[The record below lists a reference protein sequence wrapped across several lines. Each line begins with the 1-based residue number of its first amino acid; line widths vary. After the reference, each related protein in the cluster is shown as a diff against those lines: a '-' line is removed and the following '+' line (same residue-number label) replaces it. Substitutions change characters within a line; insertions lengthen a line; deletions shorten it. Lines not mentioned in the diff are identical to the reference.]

1 MSDDAASLQLVPS
14 QSNTALDAAAPALPP
29 ASLPSQPLER
39 ARGAVRRY
47 RWLMLAVILVAI
59 AGGLVATRFV
69 EPVYDV
75 TSTIWIQAETPMSQR
90 VGAFKSEELLNSSA
104 WVELL
109 KSSRVADAVVRN
121 LNLYVRPAAAADS
134 EALRGFT
141 IAERFAAGRYEVA
154 IDRDHK
160 RWNLSA
166 QGGAPLDS
174 GAATDSI
181 GRRLG
186 FKWILPA
193 EVFTGAGTKKM
204 QFTVSTPRETAS
216 SYLNRLSTNL
226 PQGSSFLTMTMHDP
240 DPQGTARTMN
250 AWMHEY
256 VNVAAQLKKQNVV
269 EYSSI
274 LSGQLSTA
282 ERSLHDAEN
291 ALEAFRVHTI
301 TQPGEPGTPIAPGL
315 LSTTDPAIRNYFTQK
330 VEYDDLK
337 QDREA
342 LEKILSNPS
351 DSVSVE
357 AALLIPSVSSSPSAQ
372 ALRDAFTQLNA
383 ARANLA
389 AARQAFTDEYAT
401 VKDLRANI
409 DQLQTQTIPRLAQ
422 SLLTQLKEREQQYAR
437 RISTESVD
445 LQAIP
450 ARTIEEMRLRR
461 QVDAQAQ
468 IYGTIK
474 TTYTAAQLSE
484 ASTTPDVRILDSAI
498 APLSPS
504 KNTAP
509 RLMAMALL
517 AGVGGA
523 IALALLLDAMDKRIR
538 YPEQVTNDLG
548 LNIAAAIPKFPR
560 GTVNTRSPEQIAHL
574 VEAFRSLRMHVRHTG
589 MTPITV
595 AISSPQPADGKS
607 FVSANLAM
615 SFADAGYRTILVD
628 GDTRRGMAHEVFGL
642 SMENGLTDYL
652 AGVADTSQIIRQTSH
667 ERLAFASCGRRRPNG
682 PELLTSAALPRLVA
696 ELRNR
701 YDVVL
706 FDTPPLN
713 AGIDAYAI
721 SSALSNMVVVLR
733 AGKTERRLAAAKLL
747 LADRL
752 PINILG
758 AVLNAVQLEGEFQYY
773 GYASGYDYS
782 HDEEEGASQSKVLQK
797 T

>member
-1 MSDDAASLQLVPS
+1 MSEPG
-14 QSNTALDAAAPALPP
+14 LPP
-29 ASLPSQPLER
+29 AALPAQPFER
-39 ARGAVRRY
+39 ARGAMRRY
-47 RWLMLAVILVAI
+47 RWLMLAVLLVAI
-59 AGGLVATRFV
+59 AGGVVATRFV

-75 TSTIWIQAETPMSQR
+75 TSTIWVQAETPMSQR
-90 VGAFKSEELLNSSA
+90 AGAFKADELLTSSA

-109 KSSRVADAVVRN
+109 KSTRVADAVVRD
-121 LNLYVRPAAAADS
+121 LNLYIRPASSGDS
-134 EALRGFT
+134 VALRGFT
-141 IAERFAAGRYEVA
+141 IAERFAAGRYDLT
-154 IDRDHK
+154 IDRDQK
-160 RWNLSA
+160 RWSLAA
-166 QGGAPLDS
+166 QGGTAVDS

-186 FKWILPA
+186 FKWMLPTEA
-193 EVFTGAGTKKM
+193 FTGGGTKKVR
-204 QFTVSTPRETAS
+204 FTVSTPRETAV
-216 SYLNRLSTNL
+216 SYINRLTANL
-226 PQGSSFLTMTMHDP
+226 PQGSSFLTMTMHDA

-256 VNVAAQLKKQNVV
+256 ERVAAQLKKQNVV
-269 EYSSI
+269 EYSNI
-274 LSGQLSTA
+274 LAGQLSTA

-291 ALEAFRVHTI
+291 QLEAFRVQTI
-301 TQPGEPGTPIAPGL
+301 TKPGEPGTPIAPGVAA
-315 LSTTDPAIRNYFTQK
+315 TTDPAIKNYFTQK
-330 VEYDDLK
+330 FDYDDLK
-337 QDREA
+337 HDREA

-357 AALLIPSVSSSPSAQ
+357 AALLIPSVSQSPSAK
-372 ALRDAFTQLNA
+372 ALRDAFDQLNK
-383 ARANLA
+383 ARADLA

-422 SLLTQLKEREQQYAR
+422 SLLTQLKEREQQYAQ
-437 RISTESVD
+437 RISVESVD

-461 QVDAQAQ
+461 QVEVQAQ

-474 TTYTAAQLSE
+474 TTFTQAQLSE
-484 ASTTPDVRILDSAI
+484 ASTTPDVRILDTAI

-504 KNTAP
+504 KNTVP
-509 RLMAMALL
+509 KVMAMALL

-523 IALALLLDAMDKRIR
+523 IALALLLDMMDKRIR

-548 LNIAAAIPKFPR
+548 LSIAAAIPKFPR

-574 VEAFRSLRMHVRHTG
+574 VEAFRSLRMHVRHAG
-589 MTPITV
+589 ATPITV
-595 AISSPQPADGKS
+595 AISSPQPGDGKS

-652 AGVADTSQIIRQTSH
+652 AGVADTSQIIRPTSH
-667 ERLAFASCGRRRPNG
+667 ERLAFTPCGRRRPNG

-721 SSALSNMVVVLR
+721 GSATSNMVVVLR

-752 PINILG
+752 PINIMG
-758 AVLNAVQLEGEFQYY
+758 AVLNAVQLDGEFQYY

-782 HDEEEGASQSKVLQK
+782 DDMSESPSGSKALQK

>member
-1 MSDDAASLQLVPS
+1 MSDDAAPLQLVPS
-14 QSNTALDAAAPALPP
+14 SDSTALQVPDAGLPP
-29 ASLPSQPLER
+29 AALPGQPLER
-39 ARGAVRRY
+39 ARGAIRRY

-59 AGGLVATRFV
+59 AGGVVATRFV

-75 TSTIWIQAETPMSQR
+75 NATIWVQAETPMSQR
-90 VGAFKSEELLNSSA
+90 VGAFKADELLTSSA

-109 KSSRVADAVVRN
+109 KSTRVADAVVRN
-121 LNLYVRPAAAADS
+121 LNLYVRPASPGDS
-134 EALRGFT
+134 VALRGFT
-141 IAERFAAGRYEVA
+141 IAERFAAGRYELM
-154 IDRDHK
+154 IDRDRK
-160 RWNLSA
+160 RWSLAA
-166 QGGAPLDS
+166 QGAAVDS

-181 GRRLG
+181 GKRLG

-193 EVFTGAGTKKM
+193 EAFTGGGTKRV
-204 QFTVSTPRETAS
+204 QFTVSTPRETAV
-216 SYLNRLSTNL
+216 SYINRLNANL
-226 PQGSSFLTMTMHDP
+226 PQGSSFLTMTMHDA

-269 EYSSI
+269 EYSNI
-274 LSGQLSTA
+274 LAGQLSTA

-291 ALEAFRVHTI
+291 ALEAFRVQTI
-301 TQPGEPGTPIAPGL
+301 TKPGEPGTPIAPGVAA
-315 LSTTDPAIRNYFTQK
+315 TTDPAIRNYFTQK
-330 VEYDDLK
+330 FDYEDLK

-357 AALLIPSVSSSPSAQ
+357 AALLIPSVSQSPSAK
-372 ALRDAFTQLNA
+372 ALRDAFDQLNK
-383 ARANLA
+383 ARADLA
-389 AARQAFTDEYAT
+389 SARQAFTDEYAT
-401 VKDLRANI
+401 VKDLRTNI

-422 SLLTQLKEREQQYAR
+422 SLLTQLKEREQQYAQ
-437 RISTESVD
+437 RITTESVD

-461 QVDAQAQ
+461 QVDVQAQ

-474 TTYTAAQLSE
+474 TTFTQAQLSE

-523 IALALLLDAMDKRIR
+523 IALALLLDMMDKRIR

-548 LNIAAAIPKFPR
+548 LSIAAAIPKFPR

-574 VEAFRSLRMHVRHTG
+574 VEAFRSLRMHVRHAG
-589 MTPITV
+589 ATPITV
-595 AISSPQPADGKS
+595 AISSPQPGDGKS

-652 AGVADTSQIIRQTSH
+652 AGVADTSQIIRPTSH
-667 ERLAFASCGRRRPNG
+667 ERLAFAPCGRRRPNG

-721 SSALSNMVVVLR
+721 GSAVSNMVVVIR

-752 PINILG
+752 PINIMG

-782 HDEEEGASQSKVLQK
+782 DDMSESASGSKALQK

>member
-1 MSDDAASLQLVPS
+1 MSDDSAPLQLVQS
-14 QSNTALDAAAPALPP
+14 QSNTAVEAAAPALPP
-29 ASLPSQPLER
+29 VSLPGQPLER

-47 RWLMLAVILVAI
+47 KWLMLAVILVAI

-75 TSTIWIQAETPMSQR
+75 NATIWIQAETPMSQK
-90 VGAFKSEELLNSSA
+90 VGAFRTEELLNSGA

-109 KSSRVADAVVRN
+109 KSTRVADAVVRN
-121 LNLYVRPAAAADS
+121 LNLFVRPANPADS
-134 EALRGFT
+134 VALRGFT

-154 IDRDHK
+154 IDRDRK
-160 RWNLSA
+160 RWTLQL
-166 QGGAPLDS
+166 QGGSPLDS
-174 GAATDSI
+174 GAVTDSV
-181 GRRLG
+181 GKRLG
-186 FKWILPA
+186 FKWILPP
-193 EVFTGAGTKKM
+193 EVFAGAGTKKI
-204 QFTVSTPRETAS
+204 QFVVSTPRETAVN
-216 SYLNRLSTNL
+216 YIGRLSANL
-226 PQGSSFLTMTMHDP
+226 PQGSSFMTLTMHDA

-250 AWMHEY
+250 AWLHEY

-274 LSGQLSTA
+274 LSGQLATA

-291 ALEAFRVHTI
+291 GLEAFRVHTI
-301 TQPGEPGTPIAPGL
+301 TQPGESGTPIAPGIQT
-315 LSTTDPAIRNYFTQK
+315 TTDPAIKNYFTQK
-330 VEYDDLK
+330 LDYDELK

-342 LEKILSNPS
+342 LEKILANPS

-357 AALLIPSVSSSPSAQ
+357 AALLIPSVSQSPSAQ

-389 AARQAFTDEYAT
+389 TARQAFTDEYAT

-409 DQLQTQTIPRLAQ
+409 NSLQTQTIPRLAQ
-422 SLLTQLKEREQQYAR
+422 SLLTQLKEREQQFSQ
-437 RISTESVD
+437 RISSESVD

-461 QVDAQAQ
+461 QVDNQAQ

-474 TTYTAAQLSE
+474 TAYTQAQLSE
-484 ASTTPDVRILDSAI
+484 ASTTPDVRILDTAI
-498 APLSPS
+498 APLSPA

-517 AGVGGA
+517 AGLGAAVG
-523 IALALLLDAMDKRIR
+523 LALLLDAMDKRIR

-574 VEAFRSLRMHVRHTG
+574 VEAFRSLRMHVRHAG

-595 AISSPQPADGKS
+595 AISSPQPGDGKS

-642 SMENGLTDYL
+642 AIENGLTDYL
-652 AGVADTSQIIRQTSH
+652 AGMADTSQIIRPTSH
-667 ERLAFASCGRRRPNG
+667 ERLAFVSCGRRRPNG

-696 ELRNR
+696 ELRSR

-782 HDEEEGASQSKVLQK
+782 HDDDEVTSKSKVLQK

>member
-1 MSDDAASLQLVPS
+1 MSDDAAPLQLVPS
-14 QSNTALDAAAPALPP
+14 SDSTALQMPEPGLPP
-29 ASLPSQPLER
+29 AALPGQPLER
-39 ARGAVRRY
+39 ARGAMRRY
-47 RWLMLAVILVAI
+47 RWLMVAVMLVAI
-59 AGGLVATRFV
+59 AGGVVATRFV
-69 EPVYDV
+69 QPVYDV
-75 TSTIWIQAETPMSQR
+75 TSTIWVQAETPMSQR
-90 VGAFKSEELLNSSA
+90 VGAFKADELLTSSA

-109 KSSRVADAVVRN
+109 RSTRVADAVVRN
-121 LNLYVRPAAAADS
+121 LNLYIRPSSSADS
-134 EALRGFT
+134 LALRGFT
-141 IAERFAAGRYEVA
+141 IGDRFAAGRYDLA
-154 IDRDHK
+154 IDRDRK
-160 RWNLSA
+160 RWSLTP
-166 QGGAPLDS
+166 QGGTAVDS

-181 GRRLG
+181 GKRLG
-186 FKWILPA
+186 FKWVLPA
-193 EVFTGAGTKKM
+193 EVFSGTGTKKV
-204 QFTVSTPRETAS
+204 QFTVSTPRETAI
-216 SYLNRLSTNL
+216 SYINRLTANL
-226 PQGSSFLTMTMHDP
+226 PQGSSFLSMTMHDA

-269 EYSSI
+269 EYSNI
-274 LSGQLSTA
+274 LAGQLSTA

-291 ALEAFRVHTI
+291 QLEAFRVQTI
-301 TQPGEPGTPIAPGL
+301 TKPGEPGTPVAPGVAA
-315 LSTTDPAIRNYFTQK
+315 TTDPAIKNYFTQK
-330 VEYDDLK
+330 FDYDDLK
-337 QDREA
+337 HDREA

-357 AALLIPSVSSSPSAQ
+357 AALLIPSVSQSPSAK
-372 ALRDAFTQLNA
+372 ALRDAFDQLNK
-383 ARANLA
+383 ARADLA

-422 SLLTQLKEREQQYAR
+422 NLLTQLREREAQYAQ
-437 RISTESVD
+437 RISAESID

-461 QVDAQAQ
+461 QVDVQAQ

-474 TTYTAAQLSE
+474 TTFTQAQLSE
-484 ASTTPDVRILDSAI
+484 ASTTPDVRILDTAI
-498 APLSPS
+498 APLSPP

-509 RLMAMALL
+509 KLMAMALL
-517 AGVGGA
+517 AGIGGA
-523 IALALLLDAMDKRIR
+523 IALALLLDMMDKRIR

-548 LNIAAAIPKFPR
+548 LSIAAAIPKFPR

-574 VEAFRSLRMHVRHTG
+574 VEAFRSLRMHVRHAGT
-589 MTPITV
+589 TPITV
-595 AISSPQPADGKS
+595 AISSPQPGDGKS

-652 AGVADTSQIIRQTSH
+652 AGAADASQSIRPTSH
-667 ERLAFASCGRRRPNG
+667 ERLAFTPCGRRRPNG

-721 SSALSNMVVVLR
+721 GSAVSNMVVVLR
-733 AGKTERRLAAAKLL
+733 AGRTERRLAAAKLL
-747 LADRL
+747 L
-752 PINILG
+752 
-758 AVLNAVQLEGEFQYY
+758 
-773 GYASGYDYS
+773 
-782 HDEEEGASQSKVLQK
+782 
-797 T
+797 